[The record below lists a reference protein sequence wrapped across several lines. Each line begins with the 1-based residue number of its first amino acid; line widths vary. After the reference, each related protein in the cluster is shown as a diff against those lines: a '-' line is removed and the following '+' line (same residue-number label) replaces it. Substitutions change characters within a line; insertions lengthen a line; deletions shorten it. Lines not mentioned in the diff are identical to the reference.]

1 MPHFLI
7 VGAGIG
13 GLSCAL
19 SLLRRGYEVDVYEQ
33 AREIKEVGA
42 GVQLSA
48 NGTRAL
54 SELGVLTDLLEVSCE
69 AAGKEIRLWNTGQSW
84 KLFDLGFISIETY
97 GFPYVTVFRPDLVQ
111 VLIDAVRREKP
122 DAIHLERRCI
132 AVAEEHGE
140 VTLTFADGKSASGD
154 AVVGADGLHSQ
165 VRRSLF
171 GPDQPIFTGLIA
183 WRGVIPTDRLPRHM
197 NRRVACNWVGPGA
210 HVVHYPLR
218 RGELMNFVGIVERS
232 DWAVESWSTRG
243 TTSELASDFEG
254 WHSDIQSMVH
264 QIDEPYK
271 WALMSRPPLANWTEG
286 RITLLGDACHPAL
299 PFLAQGAVMAI
310 EDGYILARCVHR
322 CKGELTEALKRYED
336 VRRDRTRRVVI
347 GSAGNISRFHNRAL
361 SDAGAAQAYV
371 AREWSETLVKE
382 RYDWLFNYDVT
393 NVEL

>member
-84 KLFDLGFISIETY
+84 KLFDLGGVSIETY
-97 GFPYVTVFRPDLVQ
+97 GFPYVTVFRPDLIQ
-111 VLIDAVRREKP
+111 VLIDAVQREKP
-122 DAIHLERRCI
+122 DAIHLERPCI
-132 AVAEEHGE
+132 AVAEEHGK
-140 VTLTFADGKSASGD
+140 VTLTFADGKTASGD

-183 WRGVIPTDRLPRHM
+183 WRGVIPADRLPRYM

-232 DWAVESWSTRG
+232 GWAVESWSTRG

-264 QIDEPYK
+264 QIDEPHK
-271 WALMSRPPLANWTEG
+271 WALMSRSPLAN
-286 RITLLGDACHPAL
+286 
-299 PFLAQGAVMAI
+299 
-310 EDGYILARCVHR
+310 
-322 CKGELTEALKRYED
+322 
-336 VRRDRTRRVVI
+336 
-347 GSAGNISRFHNRAL
+347 
-361 SDAGAAQAYV
+361 
-371 AREWSETLVKE
+371 
-382 RYDWLFNYDVT
+382 
-393 NVEL
+393 

>member
-19 SLLRRGYEVDVYEQ
+19 SFLRRGYEVDVYEQ

-84 KLFDLGFISIETY
+84 KLFDLGGVSIETY
-97 GFPYVTVFRPDLVQ
+97 GFPYVTVFRPDLIQ
-111 VLIDAVRREKP
+111 VLIDAVQREKP
-122 DAIHLERRCI
+122 DAIHLERPCI
-132 AVAEEHGE
+132 AVAEEHGK

-183 WRGVIPTDRLPRHM
+183 WRGVIPADRLPRHM
-197 NRRVACNWVGPGA
+197 NRPVACNWVGPGA

-264 QIDEPYK
+264 QIDEPHK
-271 WALMSRPPLANWTEG
+271 WALMSRSPLANWTEG
-286 RITLLGDACHPAL
+286 HITLLGDACHPAL

-310 EDGYILARCVHR
+310 EDGCILARCVHH
-322 CKGELTEALKRYED
+322 CNGELTEALKRYED

-361 SDAGAAQAYV
+361 SDAGTAQAYV